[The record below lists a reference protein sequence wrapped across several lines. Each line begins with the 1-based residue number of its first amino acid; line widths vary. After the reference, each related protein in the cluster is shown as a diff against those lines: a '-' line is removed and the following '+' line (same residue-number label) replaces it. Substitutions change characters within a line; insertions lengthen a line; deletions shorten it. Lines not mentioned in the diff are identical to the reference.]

1 MMFTVVFFSLMMM
14 LLSGFIQLFIL
25 IVPYE
30 FYHNVLWKCD
40 WFHMDFIEAEDCCGQ
55 YGHLI
60 VFSPAYRQGLA
71 FSPPG
76 SSSLSFVSILS
87 FTV

>member
-14 LLSGFIQLFIL
+14 LLSGFIHLFVL

-30 FYHNVLWKCD
+30 FYDDVLWKCD
-40 WFHMDFIEAEDCCGQ
+40 WFHMDFIDAEDCCGQ

-71 FSPPG
+71 FSLSV

-87 FTV
+87 FSV